1 MITNPAEV
9 TQVDFDTLAPQIIDE
24 VAKALMPDRP
34 IFHENDR
41 EIRFGNKGSFN
52 VNKREG
58 TFYDFESDTGGG
70 ILDMI
75 AHVER
80 LENRRQA
87 FQWLRN
93 HGFLEGLFTS
103 TQHSRPRPQPRTRQT
118 IDTGFFKLGL
128 ELWKESEPIPFS
140 QSHPVRRWCGHR
152 NLFPSHK
159 ELPPTIRYHQ
169 KNGYII
175 VAMSSLKDFINAY
188 PDPPTPRQFHLIA
201 IDRQGNKRTAFKAG
215 GDKRIFGQSDVTC
228 VALFGDPHADEI
240 AIAEGIADTLSLTS
254 DFQCVIASIT
264 TFSKIANDETL
275 VNHLSSKAVY
285 LCGDNDEAGKEA
297 ERKLAKAIGRRG
309 GEIFFIPE
317 PMAKDPAEAARR
329 AQKRNNERN

>member
-41 EIRFGNKGSFN
+41 EIRFGNKGSFS

-103 TQHSRPRPQPRTRQT
+103 TQHSRPRPQPRARQS

-128 ELWKESEPIPFS
+128 KLWKESESISFS
-140 QSHPVRRWCGHR
+140 QSHPVRHWCR
-152 NLFPSHK
+152 KRDLFPPYNN
-159 ELPPTIRYHQ
+159 LPATIRWHQ
-169 KNGYII
+169 QKQSII
-175 VAMSSLKDFINAY
+175 VSLARLQDFINAY
-188 PDPPTPRQFHLIA
+188 PEPPEPRQFHLIA
-201 IDRQGNKRTAFKAG
+201 IDNQGNKRAP
-215 GDKRIFGQSDVTC
+215 DKRTLGRPGVTC

-240 AIAEGIADTLSLTS
+240 AIAEGIADALSLTS

-264 TFSKIANDETL
+264 TFNKISNSETL
-275 VNHLSSKAVY
+275 VNYLSSKEVY
-285 LCGDNDEAGKEA
+285 LCGDNDEAGKTA

-317 PMAKDPAEAARR
+317 PAAKDPAEAARQ
-329 AQKRNNERN
+329 AQDVNNERN